1 MVSEQDLREMHAKP
15 YILAGRRY
23 TLAYLRLRAKRVKAK
38 GREYRQYYINLPRQ
52 LAEAIL
58 ETAGRE
64 PPEPGTSGVLLT
76 VIVTPSPW
84 YHALDWSSIPMDG
97 LPERIEKEIKALGLH
112 QLDKPLTL
120 IPADPD
126 KLRQLGLDPEKPVT
140 LEDLEEALRRKLLA
154 ETQAQSPST

>member
-23 TLAYLRLRAKRVKAK
+23 TLAYLRLRVKRVKAK

-58 ETAGRE
+58 ESAGRE

-76 VIVTPSPW
+76 AIVTPSPW
-84 YHALDWSSIPMDG
+84 YHALDWSSIPMDD
-97 LPERIEKEIKALGLH
+97 LPERIEKEITALGLH
-112 QLDKPLTL
+112 QLDKPLAL

-126 KLRQLGLDPEKPVT
+126 KLRQLGLDPEKPIT
-140 LEDLEEALRRKLLA
+140 LEDLIEAVRRKVLA
-154 ETQAQSPST
+154 EAPTQ